1 MGTQRAT
8 QMSASTE
15 SEKIGK
21 LPSQYG
27 CGPIEFAGT
36 ANALYERHLVF
47 DDVIDL
53 AAAGPHERFVAIAR
67 SVRDILS
74 QRWILTENTYTRED
88 PKRVYYLSMEFLI

>member
-8 QMSASTE
+8 ELPMSTE
-15 SEKIGK
+15 SEKIAK
-21 LPSQYG
+21 LRSQYG

-53 AAAGPHERFVAIAR
+53 GAAG
-67 SVRDILS
+67 SVFPV
-74 QRWILTENTYTRED
+74 LTVD
-88 PKRVYYLSMEFLI
+88 PKIQRHCRHRLARGHPAHRRPLELSRDVQ